1 MRTVQKLALSTPR
14 MLSPKNARALYM
26 YTHTFTFTSAVHM
39 IVGPHGGGLEG
50 RQAHGKLEAHGG
62 CGEKDGHSVREDDS
76 RRDSRTVMRDGRS
89 GEKNREMGHTGWSHG
104 LLVRAHPWRA
114 HVGRG
119 RRWRRAPVVSVTST
133 QQGHRVPATL
143 VRQRSRDRVACLA
156 SVSRTQPVPVTRRQG
171 PSACARP
178 APVRQGWSTPRC
190 VLDRPT
196 QQIPVVQ
203 GQWE

>member
-1 MRTVQKLALSTPR
+1 
-14 MLSPKNARALYM
+14 
-26 YTHTFTFTSAVHM
+26 
-39 IVGPHGGGLEG
+39 
-50 RQAHGKLEAHGG
+50 
-62 CGEKDGHSVREDDS
+62 
-76 RRDSRTVMRDGRS
+76 
-89 GEKNREMGHTGWSHG
+89 MGHTGWSHG

-119 RRWRRAPVVSVTST
+119 RRWRRAPLVSVTST

-196 QQIPVVQ
+196 PQIPVVQ
-203 GQWE
+203 CAVAVGITLPVAVGRTVQKHRGEPGHTRGGYTVVSQISIRRTSQPTVADSQTHKITTKTQKPARPRRGSLDRCTGIPPRCF

>member
-1 MRTVQKLALSTPR
+1 
-14 MLSPKNARALYM
+14 
-26 YTHTFTFTSAVHM
+26 
-39 IVGPHGGGLEG
+39 
-50 RQAHGKLEAHGG
+50 
-62 CGEKDGHSVREDDS
+62 
-76 RRDSRTVMRDGRS
+76 
-89 GEKNREMGHTGWSHG
+89 MGHTGWSHG

-143 VRQRSRDRVACLA
+143 VRQRSRDRVACLV

-178 APVRQGWSTPRC
+178 APVRQAPPDVCSIDRPHKSQLCRGSGNKLPVAVGRTVQKHRGEPGHTRGGYTVVSQISISEPHNLADSQTHKITTKTQKPARPRRGSLDRCTGIPPRC
-190 VLDRPT
+190 F
-196 QQIPVVQ
+196 
-203 GQWE
+203 